1 MSKKKRLSRALI
13 LFITGLLLAL
23 GILDYVAPRIDV
35 TPYQKE
41 ITSSISQILQR
52 KFVLDDK
59 IYLKLS
65 LKPTIVSGKLVIE
78 NPAWC
83 RSSHFLKANEAE
95 FGIDVIDFLL
105 GKITIDRLI
114 VRQASL
120 NLELAEKNKNN
131 WTFGRAKGPEQEKGK
146 SGSPIRLDYM
156 VLDDVNIRFFSPT
169 QQKAL
174 YIKHSFLKKSLRG
187 RYKLDFDGALN
198 NKNLVFQAASNRWF
212 DMQDF
217 RPFNLKLETDMKDN
231 NLSVNVAVQQ
241 FVPRLQASLKVD
253 SRQLNIDDLMKQ
265 FLFDSSKNERA
276 SSNSVFDEWLNKI
289 DFLSVDLKIDK
300 LFYKQREINNIL
312 SRSQLVQDVFRK
324 DDRFSAKSTGKI
336 SKIIQADVKKTDL
349 LQNGNM
355 PRPGQADYRM
365 TSKGDS
371 VQELIDKAGIS
382 FNARDIT
389 GSKPGPYNIKN
400 ITAET
405 DDEGRLN
412 INGEI
417 NYNNHP
423 VNVTAQSGKN
433 FLGELKKQAMGHVD
447 MVLSTNGSTVKIN
460 STSRDVF
467 KTGGRKIHI
476 RLSGNK
482 LKEWQG
488 IVGRE
493 LPLLDHYKLESRF
506 EIQKKGIRVNKFI
519 IRTPRSRLRGKSFY
533 RFGKRGTLN
542 VLVDNSRLA
551 LADLKME
558 ADMVQKNTGKKS
570 ASNEMVIPKTDLMKL
585 LSPAM
590 DVNLEV
596 RSSDLIFNKF
606 TLHDLGL
613 KTRWGEQVLATQ
625 VYKGRVSDGALT
637 ADIYLTIVDEEAAG
651 KIEMNIHQ
659 LDYGK
664 LMQEVGLGDKMKGKA
679 DVNVHLV
686 GFGKDLKE
694 FLTHSDGTMEFVGEK
709 GILASKY
716 LRLWGEDIVQTI
728 LPFNWFGREQTNLN
742 CVVGRFDLTDGR
754 LSSDSL
760 LLDTETMTIAGT
772 GAVNLGNEELAFE
785 LMPDPK
791 NISLLSLATPVK
803 IRGTLAKPRIEPHA
817 LGTTWTIGSLLA
829 GLANPAILIARFAKL
844 GSLGENPCLAA
855 IGKKEGEE
863 EETSLLKMF
872 KDAVKFIQRPFDK
885 LPDLE

>member
-1 MSKKKRLSRALI
+1 MSKKKRVSRALI

-23 GILDYVAPRIDV
+23 GILDYVAPRINV

-52 KFVLDDK
+52 KFVLDDR

-187 RYKLDFDGALN
+187 RYKLDFDGAIN
-198 NKNLVFQAASNRWF
+198 NKKLVFQAGSNRWF

-217 RPFNLKLETDMKDN
+217 RPFNLNFETDMKGN
-231 NLSVNVAVQQ
+231 NLLVNVAVQQ

-253 SRQLNIDDLMKQ
+253 SRQLNIDQLMKQ
-265 FLFDSSKNERA
+265 FLFDRSKNEKA
-276 SSNSVFDEWLNKI
+276 SNNNAFEIWLNKI
-289 DFLSVDLKIDK
+289 DFLSVDLRIDK
-300 LFYKQREINNIL
+300 LFYQRREINNIL

-324 DDRFSAKSTGKI
+324 DDRFSIKSTGKI
-336 SKIIQADVKKTDL
+336 SEIIQTDVKKTDL
-349 LQNGNM
+349 LLNGNI

-365 TSKGDS
+365 TSRGDS
-371 VQELIDKAGIS
+371 VKELIGKAAIS

-389 GSKPGPYNIKN
+389 GSAPGPYNIKN

-417 NYNNHP
+417 NYNNQA
-423 VNVTAQSGKN
+423 VNVAVQSGKN
-433 FLGELKKQAMGHVD
+433 FLGELQNQAMGHVD
-447 MVLSTNGSTVKIN
+447 MVLSTNGSTVEIN
-460 STSRDVF
+460 STSHDVF
-467 KTGGRKIHI
+467 KAGGRKIHL
-476 RLSGNK
+476 RLSGDK

-519 IRTPRSRLRGKSFY
+519 IRTPRSHLRGKSFY

-558 ADMVQKNTGKKS
+558 ADKVQKNTGKKS
-570 ASNEMVIPKTDLMKL
+570 TSNEMVIPKTDLMKL

-596 RSSDLIFNKF
+596 RASDLIFNKF
-606 TLHDLGL
+606 TLHDLEL

-625 VYKGRVSDGALT
+625 VYKGQVSDGALT

-664 LMQEVGLGDKMKGKA
+664 MMREAGLGDKMKGKA
-679 DVNVHLV
+679 DVNECTPGRVWQGSQGV
-686 GFGKDLKE
+686 
-694 FLTHSDGTMEFVGEK
+694 
-709 GILASKY
+709 
-716 LRLWGEDIVQTI
+716 
-728 LPFNWFGREQTNLN
+728 FNTFR
-742 CVVGRFDLTDGR
+742 RHR
-754 LSSDSL
+754 
-760 LLDTETMTIAGT
+760 
-772 GAVNLGNEELAFE
+772 
-785 LMPDPK
+785 
-791 NISLLSLATPVK
+791 
-803 IRGTLAKPRIEPHA
+803 
-817 LGTTWTIGSLLA
+817 
-829 GLANPAILIARFAKL
+829 
-844 GSLGENPCLAA
+844 
-855 IGKKEGEE
+855 
-863 EETSLLKMF
+863 
-872 KDAVKFIQRPFDK
+872 
-885 LPDLE
+885 